1 MFLEGWNDGTSGP
14 LLPRMQ
20 KFYGVGFLV
29 VSLIFVV
36 SCVGFIIGS
45 IFNLYLHDR
54 LGFGRMIVLGN
65 LLQLVAFCIQAPAPP
80 FPLFVFSYIF
90 NGFGLAVQNAQT
102 NAYVASLRH
111 NSELYMGILHAI
123 YGAGALSSPLVATQF
138 SQMRHWSFHYLISL
152 GLALSNVVILCL
164 TFRFR
169 SQNGK

>member
-29 VSLIFVV
+29 VSLSFVV

-102 NAYVASLRH
+102 NAYVASLQH

-123 YGAGALSSPLVATQF
+123 YGTSNV
-138 SQMRHWSFHYLISL
+138 L
-152 GLALSNVVILCL
+152 GLCPHRLWPLSFLKCA
-164 TFRFR
+164 TGP
-169 SQNGK
+169 STT